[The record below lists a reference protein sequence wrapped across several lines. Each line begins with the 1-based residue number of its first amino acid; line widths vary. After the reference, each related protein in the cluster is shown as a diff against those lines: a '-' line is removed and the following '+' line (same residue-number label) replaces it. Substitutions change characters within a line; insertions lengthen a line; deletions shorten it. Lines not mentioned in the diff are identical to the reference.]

1 MLGILKRHQNKNKY
15 RYANEVLERAA
26 MDFFNHPEVQAILRT
41 NPESEKILND
51 ALKHQTQ
58 TGKKWMTIST

>member
-1 MLGILKRHQNKNKY
+1 MLGILKRRQTKNKY